1 MLWYPGFDVLPPHLI
16 YRARKMDQARFQMEC
31 EKLEARMKTLE
42 QTAPLPFR
50 RQNFGDYAIPSLILK
65 PELAKGESGFGV
77 HLQR

>member
-1 MLWYPGFDVLPPHLI
+1 
-16 YRARKMDQARFQMEC
+16 
-31 EKLEARMKTLE
+31 MKTLE